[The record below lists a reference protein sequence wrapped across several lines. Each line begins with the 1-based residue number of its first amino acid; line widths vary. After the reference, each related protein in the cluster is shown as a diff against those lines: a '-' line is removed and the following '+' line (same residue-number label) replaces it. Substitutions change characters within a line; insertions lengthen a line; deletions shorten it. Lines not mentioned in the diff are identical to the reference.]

1 LHEDLKLGVR
11 TVEDSA
17 LEGKDF
23 VKIDKEIIIPSG
35 QNSMDFNVFLINDN
49 DYEPD
54 KEFQVE
60 LYDFFDTKSKERLPG
75 GDTSTKIT
83 IIDDEM
89 PGYVGFEETNISVRR
104 NAEHVDI
111 VLNRMRGSD
120 GDISV
125 QIITEEIMNTFNMGL
140 DKFDFKAL
148 TDEIVTFKAGE
159 TIKQISIPIID
170 LDQTNDDERLMSRQ
184 QRNNAI

>member
-1 LHEDLKLGVR
+1 
-11 TVEDSA
+11 
-17 LEGKDF
+17 
-23 VKIDKEIIIPSG
+23 
-35 QNSMDFNVFLINDN
+35 
-49 DYEPD
+49 
-54 KEFQVE
+54 
-60 LYDFFDTKSKERLPG
+60 
-75 GDTSTKIT
+75 
-83 IIDDEM
+83 M